1 MSNRKLVI
9 DLSTATE
16 NMISWIENLIKE
28 EIDDALSSSKDEMLR
43 ALGSFQYNPEAYYMH
58 VQNAK
63 ENSEYAGILL
73 DSITEF
79 CKSEK
84 EDEKDETT

>member
-1 MSNRKLVI
+1 MDSKKLVI
-9 DLSTATE
+9 DLSNATE
-16 NMISWIENLIKE
+16 NMIFWIEKLIKE
-28 EIDDALSSSKDEMLR
+28 EISDALSSSKDEMLR
-43 ALGSFQYNPEAYYMH
+43 ALGSFKYNPEAYDMH

-73 DSITEF
+73 DSIKEF

-84 EDEKDETT
+84 EDEKDE